1 MVKHRNAPPRLL
13 LDTPR
18 AGVKGH
24 RSFVSESVGTDE
36 GATRNLIV
44 TARKALVDQGQF
56 QGIRRWT
63 EPGGEAVGVG
73 QWVVQGGDSARE
85 AVEVLVCLGSKGDES
100 TFQAMEGI
108 LTNFPIGE
116 RDSANDRHGLVL
128 DSPFL
133 RESLDK
139 LPQSGRIPG
148 IIDEDAGRGRGAGL
162 DFMRVFKMVCV
173 FAALLGMAI
182 WGIKVFL
189 ERKAGPPNEPE
200 NPSTEGQPNKAPK
213 PSPRPGQEPETN
225 TGKTPDP
232 LADDDPLRKS
242 ISRWSIGDP
251 VKDSKANK
259 EVQRFISDFAEKLN
273 VLRKTIEEGKKDS
286 DRFNV
291 YRDEDGKPIFGILDS
306 WEKLEK
312 PWEGS
317 NEIQPDFT
325 QREAGRIAN
334 LEWFIMGFNP
344 PKDITVTLKNPESK
358 DRGEWHDVKDPLETR
373 RNKALALKEKSSEDA
388 AVFEAYAELADL
400 IIKKI
405 ESKLKELAKPE

>member
-1 MVKHRNAPPRLL
+1 MKHRNAPPRLL

-24 RSFVSESVGTDE
+24 RSFVSKSTGTDE
-36 GATRNLIV
+36 EATRNLIV
-44 TARKALVDQGQF
+44 AARKALVDQGQF

-63 EPGGEAVGVG
+63 EPGGKAVGVG

-100 TFQAMEGI
+100 TFQALEGI

-139 LPQSGRIPG
+139 LPRSGRIPG
-148 IIDEDAGRGRGAGL
+148 IMDEEAGRGRGAGL
-162 DFMRVFKMVCV
+162 DFMRVFKLVCML
-173 FAALLGMAI
+173 AALLGMAI

-189 ERKAGPPNEPE
+189 ERKTAAPNEPE
-200 NPSTEGQPNKAPK
+200 NPSTEGQPNQAPE
-213 PSPRPGQEPETN
+213 PSPRPGQELGTN
-225 TGKTPDP
+225 TGNKPDP
-232 LADDDPLRKS
+232 LADDDPRRKS
-242 ISRWSIGDP
+242 ILRWSIGEP
-251 VKDSKANK
+251 VKGSKTHK
-259 EVQRFISDFAEKLN
+259 EVQEFLRDFSEKLN

-286 DRFNV
+286 DRFND
-291 YRDEDGKPIFGILDS
+291 YRDEDGKPLFEILYN
-306 WEKLEK
+306 WEKLAQ
-312 PWEGS
+312 PWKGS
-317 NEIQPDFT
+317 NETQPDFT
-325 QREAGRIAN
+325 QREAERIEY
-334 LEWFIMGFNP
+334 LERFIMGFNP
-344 PKDITVTLKNPESK
+344 PKDITVTLKDPESK

-373 RNKALALKEKSSEDA
+373 RNKALALKEKNSEDA